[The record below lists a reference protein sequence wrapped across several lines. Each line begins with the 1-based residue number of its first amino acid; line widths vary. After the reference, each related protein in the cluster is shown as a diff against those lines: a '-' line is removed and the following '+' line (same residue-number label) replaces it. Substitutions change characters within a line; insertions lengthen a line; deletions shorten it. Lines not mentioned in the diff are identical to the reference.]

1 MKIREAKVNDLEKIY
16 DIEKRVFSNPWSK
29 ESIKNELNRTSCSL
43 NFVSENNNHLIGYCF
58 SHIIDK
64 EVHIINIAIDIPY
77 QHRGNGKEF
86 FYLIFKNYIEYANV
100 FLEVKSTNFPAIN
113 LYLHFGFEEIDRKK
127 MYYSDGK
134 DAIIMSRIVNKN
146 VVV

>member
-1 MKIREAKVNDLEKIY
+1 M
-16 DIEKRVFSNPWSK
+16 
-29 ESIKNELNRTSCSL
+29 
-43 NFVSENNNHLIGYCF
+43 
-58 SHIIDK
+58 
-64 EVHIINIAIDIPY
+64 AIDIPY

-86 FYLIFKNYIEYANV
+86 FNLIFKNYMKYANV
-100 FLEVKSTNFPAIN
+100 FLEVKKTNFPAIN
-113 LYLHFGFEEIDRKK
+113 LYLNFGFEEINRKK

>member
-1 MKIREAKVNDLEKIY
+1 MKIRQAKVTDLEKIY

-64 EVHIINIAIDIPY
+64 EVHILNMAIDVPY
-77 QHRGNGKEF
+77 QYLGNGKEF
-86 FYLIFKNYIEYANV
+86 FSLIIKNYMEHTNV
-100 FLEVKSTNFPAIN
+100 FLEVSKTNFPAIN
-113 LYLHFGFEEIDRKK
+113 LYLNFGFKETDIKK
-127 MYYSDGK
+127 KFYSNGD
-134 DAIIMSRIVNKN
+134 DAILMSRIVN
-146 VVV
+146 

>member
-1 MKIREAKVNDLEKIY
+1 MKINVGTWDL
-16 DIEKRVFSNPWSK
+16 RHM
-29 ESIKNELNRTSCSL
+29 ELIL
-43 NFVSENNNHLIGYCF
+43 IGIMILIGYFF

-64 EVHIINIAIDIPY
+64 QVHILNIAIDIPY